1 MSNYANLQTG
11 PQPIYHLC
19 YRTILCTV
27 DERYDIRGYVLA
39 ELVGAC
45 LKHRATLSVE
55 QRAYF
60 ARYAQPEALAYLER
74 LTANLLFGP
83 KGRFSPEEYRYSQT
97 EDLKPD
103 SSIRSVPVSMRCWA
117 RSLRSTSN
125 IPGPLLAEHHR
136 KRT

>member
-39 ELVGAC
+39 EMVGAC

-60 ARYAQPEALAYLER
+60 ARYAQPDALAYLER
-74 LTANLLFGP
+74 LTANCCLAPRDAFRPRNIATHRRRTLNQTVPSVRTGEHALLGALVTFH
-83 KGRFSPEEYRYSQT
+83 E
-97 EDLKPD
+97 
-103 SSIRSVPVSMRCWA
+103 
-117 RSLRSTSN
+117 
-125 IPGPLLAEHHR
+125 
-136 KRT
+136 